1 MLDKQIIASD
11 LRMMIEYYTELTVDE
26 HLSNKTTK
34 EADKAWNKIE
44 RLINPVSYTHLTLP
58 TILRV

>member
-11 LRMMIEYYTELTVDE
+11 LRMAIEYYTELTVDE

-44 RLINPVSYTHLTLP
+44 RLINQLSRSEL
-58 TILRV
+58 